1 MSKQLVIDIPE
12 WMDEEKLRNAI
23 LQAVFK
29 ATRELSIEEV
39 RKMLGIKSED
49 LTDELDVEGV
59 EKLREKEKERLKWLY

>member
-59 EKLREKEKERLKWLY
+59 EKLRGKEKERLKWLY

>member
-1 MSKQLVIDIPE
+1 
-12 WMDEEKLRNAI
+12 MDEEKLRNAI